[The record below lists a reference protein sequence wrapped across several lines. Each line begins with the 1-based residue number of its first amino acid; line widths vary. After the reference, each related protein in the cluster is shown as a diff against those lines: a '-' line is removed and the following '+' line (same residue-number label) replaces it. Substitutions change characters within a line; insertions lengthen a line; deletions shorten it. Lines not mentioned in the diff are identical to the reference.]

1 MQWAINNNKTAVLL
15 LIDFEK
21 AYDSLSFSFIKKCL
35 KYFNFGDC
43 IINWVDILLH
53 NFSAVINHCGN
64 ISRKFCIGRGARQGD
79 PIASYIFII
88 AIEILAHKL
97 RDNNNIKGF
106 QVNNLIHA
114 LELYADDCTIFL
126 EPTDENLRNAL
137 KTLENFYKI
146 SGLKISVSKT
156 KAIWIGSGHNNTHRL
171 CTDLILDWDTK
182 FRLLGIDFTNNL

>member
-1 MQWAINNNKTAVLL
+1 M
-15 LIDFEK
+15 
-21 AYDSLSFSFIKKCL
+21 
-35 KYFNFGDC
+35 
-43 IINWVDILLH
+43 
-53 NFSAVINHCGN
+53 
-64 ISRKFCIGRGARQGD
+64 
-79 PIASYIFII
+79 
-88 AIEILAHKL
+88 
-97 RDNNNIKGF
+97 
-106 QVNNLIHA
+106 NNLIHA